1 MEDLLKNHKKEFEF
15 TDEDFNFL
23 SNLAFQQAGINLT
36 TDKRELIYGRVAKR
50 LRLLKM
56 TNFNDYCSLLKQ
68 KNNEESSNF
77 INSITT
83 NVTSFFRENHHFEY
97 LAEKVI
103 PEIIKKN
110 ATASRPRL
118 RIWSAGC
125 STGKEP
131 YSIAMVLREN
141 IKDIDHWDAKILATD
156 LDSNVLKIAEEAIY
170 PVSRVEQVSL
180 ERKQRWMLQGTGEKS
195 NQIKIRKQIRDLVH
209 FKQLNL
215 TEPWPIH
222 GTFDCIFFRNVAIY
236 FKRPTQIDILNRF
249 ADHMEK
255 NGTLF
260 VGHSESLIGLSQRY
274 KNTGQT
280 IHQKIS

>member
-1 MEDLLKNHKKEFEF
+1 MKDLPNNKKEFLF
-15 TDEDFNFL
+15 TDEDFNYL
-23 SNLAFQQAGINLT
+23 SQLAAAQAGINLT
-36 TDKRELIYGRVAKR
+36 TDKKELVYGRVAKR
-50 LRLLKM
+50 LRLLKLD
-56 TNFNDYCSLLKQ
+56 NFKDYCSLLKQ
-68 KNNEESSNF
+68 DNNEESSHF

-97 LAEKVI
+97 LADEVI
-103 PEIIKKN
+103 PDIIRERSN
-110 ATASRPRL
+110 TSLPRL

-131 YSIAMVLREN
+131 YSLARVLREN
-141 IKDIDHWDAKILATD
+141 IKDIDRWDVKILATD
-156 LDSNVLKIAEEAIY
+156 LDSNVLHTAKEAIY
-170 PVSRVEQVSL
+170 PISRAEQVSP
-180 ERKQRWMLQGTGEKS
+180 ERKKRWMLEGTGEKS
-195 NQIKIRKQIRDLVH
+195 SYIKIKKEIRDLVH

-215 TEPWPIH
+215 TEPWPMH

-274 KNTGQT
+274 SNAGQT
-280 IHQKIS
+280 IHKKIS

>member
-1 MEDLLKNHKKEFEF
+1 MKDLLNNKKEFLF
-15 TDEDFNFL
+15 TDEDFNYL
-23 SNLAFQQAGINLT
+23 SQLAAAQAGINLT
-36 TDKRELIYGRVAKR
+36 TDKKELLYGRVAKR
-50 LRLLKM
+50 LRLLKLD
-56 TNFNDYCSLLKQ
+56 NFKDYCSLLKQ
-68 KNNEESSNF
+68 DNNEESSHF

-97 LAEKVI
+97 LADKVI
-103 PEIIKKN
+103 PDIIRERSN
-110 ATASRPRL
+110 TSRPRL

-141 IKDIDHWDAKILATD
+141 IKDIDRWDVKILATD
-156 LDSNVLKIAEEAIY
+156 LDSNVLHTAKEAIY
-170 PVSRVEQVSL
+170 PIIRAEQVSP
-180 ERKQRWMLQGTGEKS
+180 ERKKRWMLEGTGEKS
-195 NQIKIRKQIRDLVH
+195 SYIKIKKEIRDLVH

-215 TEPWPIH
+215 TEPWPMH

-249 ADHMEK
+249 ADRMEK

-274 KNTGQT
+274 SNAGQT
-280 IHQKIS
+280 IHKKIS